1 MALLGERKA
10 FDTDTFAFVT
20 AASLVIIQVIG
31 LIIDKMFSLQI
42 RLGPAFVLL
51 GYLAAVWLAIGI
63 ARSVNKGLAVQ
74 KSEFLM
80 FIVVSAVV
88 ITMALL
94 LPAYLPEIF
103 KEGTRGIQSA
113 IGFP

>member
-1 MALLGERKA
+1 MALLGERKP
-10 FDTDTFAFVT
+10 FDTDQFILVLFL
-20 AASLVIIQVIG
+20 SLVLIQAIG
-31 LIIDKMFSLQI
+31 LIIDKAFSIQI

-74 KSEFLM
+74 KGEFLM

-103 KEGTRGIQSA
+103 KEGTRGIQA
-113 IGFP
+113 AVGFP